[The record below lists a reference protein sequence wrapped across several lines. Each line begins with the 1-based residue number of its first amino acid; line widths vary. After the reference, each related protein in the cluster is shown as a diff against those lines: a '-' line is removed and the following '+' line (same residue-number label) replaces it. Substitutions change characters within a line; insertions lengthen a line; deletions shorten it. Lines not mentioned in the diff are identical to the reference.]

1 MARTLHR
8 ALAAVLLCA
17 SSLAVAVPAA
27 HAAAETQASAKKSAS
42 KSKATTSKA
51 TTGKA
56 STSKAA
62 ATKSKGKP
70 EAKRTAEKKPAHAAK
85 HAGNTKKTKT
95 AALNKGSAPIVA
107 NVRRASF
114 GPMSSA
120 SENDEGHFPGGHL
133 SLRSSTAFVQ
143 DLNSNDV
150 LFAKNDTAVVPIASI
165 TKLMTALVV
174 IDGGQDLEEMVEIT
188 TDDIDTYKNTRSRLV
203 VGTQLSRTDLLHL
216 ALMSSENRA
225 ASALGRNYPGGL
237 RAFVQAMN
245 AKAIL
250 LGMHDTHYVEPT
262 GLSSSNVSSPRDLV
276 RLMQTAVTRSLIHQY
291 TTSTSYSV
299 DVRGRQQTF
308 HNTNQLVSKPD
319 WGITVSKT
327 GFINEA
333 GRCLVM
339 LANIG
344 GRELAIVLL
353 DSVGSFTRTADAVR
367 VRQWLQREVGK
378 TL

>member
-8 ALAAVLLCA
+8 ALAAALLCA
-17 SSLAVAVPAA
+17 SSLAVALPPAPA
-27 HAAAETQASAKKSAS
+27 FAQNQTSAKKSAS
-42 KSKATTSKA
+42 KSKSKA
-51 TTGKA
+51 T
-56 STSKAA
+56 
-62 ATKSKGKP
+62 ATKAKP
-70 EAKRTAEKKPAHAAK
+70 EAKRTAEKKPARVVK
-85 HAGNTKKTKT
+85 RAGSNKTKKVV
-95 AALNKGSAPIVA
+95 ALKGSSAPIVA

-114 GPMSSA
+114 GPLSSA
-120 SENDEGHFPGGHL
+120 LENEEGHFPGGHL

-174 IDGGQDLEEMVEIT
+174 IDAGQDLEEMVEIT

-237 RAFVQAMN
+237 QAFVQAMN

-276 RLMQTAVTRSLIHQY
+276 RLMQSAVTRPLIHQY
-291 TTSTSYSV
+291 TTSTSYAV
-299 DVRGRQQTF
+299 DIRGRQQMF
-308 HNTNQLVSKPD
+308 HNTNQLVSQPD
-319 WGITVSKT
+319 CGITVSKT

-344 GRELAIVLL
+344 GRDLAIVLL

-367 VRQWLQREVGK
+367 VRQWLQREMGK